1 MDIELSDPNFS
12 YLSGALVVFLI
23 SVFSPVFA
31 QDKGLLQVTLLK
43 SDTVYLNL
51 AVLDILEQ
59 THFKTTTMWT
69 SGKIQFSG
77 VSLKALLKHHGA
89 RGESIK
95 LTALDNYSIVMPIA
109 DLEDG
114 APIIVTRMNREII
127 PVLKNGPYWLVFPY
141 DSDPKYQTEVTYGRS
156 IWQLTELWVVN

>member
-1 MDIELSDPNFS
+1 MSDPNFS
-12 YLSGALVVFLI
+12 YLSRALVVFLI
-23 SVFSPVFA
+23 FVFSPVFA

-51 AVLDILEQ
+51 EALDMLEQ

-69 SGKIQFSG
+69 SGKIQVSG
-77 VSLKALLKHHGA
+77 VSLKTLLKHLGA
-89 RGESIK
+89 RGESIE

-114 APIIVTRMNREII
+114 APIIVTHMNREIMS
-127 PVLKNGPYWLVFPY
+127 VRKNGPYWLVFPY

-156 IWQLTELWVVN
+156 IWQLTELRVVN